1 MVSFDS
7 CGIFIKALANEVTV
21 VESGRLVTLLEDAI
35 KWQQHQGLLKPDTQV
50 DLFRG
55 VDQVLQVEQD
65 AFAKNKYATIK
76 VKKVKVLHIK
86 SVLIL
91 LVQVPWQKHIC

>member
-1 MVSFDS
+1 LVY
-7 CGIFIKALANEVTV
+7 IKALANEVTV

-35 KWQQHQGLLKPDTQV
+35 KWQQHQGLLKPDTHV

-76 VKKVKVLHIK
+76 VVYIF
-86 SVLIL
+86 IY
-91 LVQVPWQKHIC
+91 